1 METESIILLVIIVA
15 GGLAVL
21 GSYVLG
27 LRGGSEGSR
36 ALWGGVPERSRPL
49 YVASMLVAVVGY
61 FAVMWYLFFELAPA
75 EVSIGGQ
82 GGFTL
87 LYPIFVLI
95 LVPSSLW
102 LPLTKRYLSDAR
114 TARWIAVRSV
124 LFLVGLASIALVWA
138 LFALEP
144 AGSGVAYWFTVA
156 GSLYFAFHTF
166 VLDGLVWAAVSKL
179 AT

>member
-27 LRGGSEGSR
+27 LRGGSEGSS
-36 ALWGGVPERSRPL
+36 ALWGGVPERARPV
-49 YVASMLVAVVGY
+49 YVGSMLVSVIGY
-61 FAVMWYLFFELAPA
+61 FGVLWYLFFELAPA
-75 EVSIGGQ
+75 EIAIGGQ

-95 LVPSSLW
+95 LIPSALW
-102 LPLTKRYLSDAR
+102 LPLTKHYQRDPKP
-114 TARWIAVRSV
+114 ARWIAVRSV

-144 AGSGVAYWFTVA
+144 AGSGVAYWFAVA

>member
-27 LRGGSEGSR
+27 LRGGPEGSS
-36 ALWGGVPERSRPL
+36 ALWGGVPERARPV
-49 YVASMLVAVVGY
+49 YVSSMLVSVVGY
-61 FAVMWYLFFELAPA
+61 FAILWYLFFELVPS
-75 EVSIGGQ
+75 EVAIGSQ

-87 LYPIFVLI
+87 LYPIFILV
-95 LVPSSLW
+95 LVPSALW
-102 LPLTKRYLSDAR
+102 LPLTKHYLTDPKP
-114 TARWIAVRSV
+114 ARWIAIRSL
-124 LFLVGLASIALVWA
+124 LFVVGLASIALVWA

-144 AGSGVAYWFTVA
+144 AGSGVAHWFAVA

-166 VLDGLVWAAVSKL
+166 VLDGLVWAALSKR
-179 AT
+179 AS